1 MLELVNAAA
10 LPARA
15 KTKSAHQ
22 SHISTSTIQ
31 AMRPV
36 LLLILYFWPPASFH
50 LFVFTNFYFL
60 TINQVWIPLYHSF
73 WGHVCEN
80 LRGHSYYL
88 DYTLQFTFLTWSN
101 RYLYVY
107 VNEKWATKS
116 NQARISLNH
125 QDVLNVL

>member
-50 LFVFTNFYFL
+50 LFVFTIFLFPIFNFL
-60 TINQVWIPLYHSF
+60 GAMCVRIEGTLPINYIHGQ
-73 WGHVCEN
+73 
-80 LRGHSYYL
+80 
-88 DYTLQFTFLTWSN
+88 N
-101 RYLYVY
+101 RYHLYVY